1 MWSQCWS
8 AELVVPSWLL
18 LLLVVVSRVALPHK
32 VDEAPSRMDG
42 ARAGCWWRWYSL
54 VGGGMGSRQWYWL
67 IRRVIGDSSVGGTG
81 C

>member
-32 VDEAPSRMDG
+32 VDEAAEVSSQGPALQGLSWGR
-42 ARAGCWWRWYSL
+42 L
-54 VGGGMGSRQWYWL
+54 VPHPHGHRSEGST
-67 IRRVIGDSSVGGTG
+67 I
-81 C
+81 